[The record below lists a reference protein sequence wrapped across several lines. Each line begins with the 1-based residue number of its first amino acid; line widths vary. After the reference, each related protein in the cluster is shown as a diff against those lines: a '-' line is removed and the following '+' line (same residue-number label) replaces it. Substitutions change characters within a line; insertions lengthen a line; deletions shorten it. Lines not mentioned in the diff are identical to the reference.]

1 MMLQLLPIFT
11 SEQLAMTIML
21 HSKVGGVIIALF
33 VTGPFH
39 YTCEDNKNYMH
50 DNTQVLFP
58 QLAHSFS
65 DRCSRSVAH
74 QSTLFSLPE
83 IPSPDSDRG
92 MFEYQWLTD
101 RSLLLPLKSPLDA
114 AKAGVNHKLC
124 KRTVSTAHSF
134 VIQKES

>member
-39 YTCEDNKNYMH
+39 YTCEDNQNYIH

-58 QLAHSFS
+58 
-65 DRCSRSVAH
+65 
-74 QSTLFSLPE
+74 
-83 IPSPDSDRG
+83 
-92 MFEYQWLTD
+92 
-101 RSLLLPLKSPLDA
+101 
-114 AKAGVNHKLC
+114 N
-124 KRTVSTAHSF
+124 
-134 VIQKES
+134 